1 MNVQCGSTSVDVLEV
16 VKIAKRAGV
25 AIMAIYEGEK
35 DKWEVEMKS
44 DASPL
49 TAANREANRVIC
61 EALSTLYPNLP
72 IVSEENESLAYEER
86 KNWQHHFCFTV
97 NIGVC
102 QGPTPIAGVV
112 TIPAQGVAYWAA
124 QGLGAYKEENGE
136 VSRIHAATFSKDDEG
151 LTIVAPRPQNR
162 GDTLRRTQAFIDK
175 YKNPTLV
182 SLGSSI
188 KLMLIAEGSAHVYPR
203 LHDTCERDTCAAHA
217 IVNEAGGRVVQ
228 AAGGAPC
235 EEGEALRYNKEDQLN
250 PFFVVYGNQTD

>member
-86 KNWQHHFCFTV
+86 KNWQHHFCVDPLDGTKDF
-97 NIGVC
+97 I
-102 QGPTPIAGVV
+102 
-112 TIPAQGVAYWAA
+112 
-124 QGLGAYKEENGE
+124 KHGE
-136 VSRIHAATFSKDDEG
+136 RS
-151 LTIVAPRPQNR
+151 
-162 GDTLRRTQAFIDK
+162 
-175 YKNPTLV
+175 
-182 SLGSSI
+182 
-188 KLMLIAEGSAHVYPR
+188 
-203 LHDTCERDTCAAHA
+203 
-217 IVNEAGGRVVQ
+217 
-228 AAGGAPC
+228 
-235 EEGEALRYNKEDQLN
+235 
-250 PFFVVYGNQTD
+250 VYGQHRRLPGPHAHRWCGDNPRTGRRLLGRARPRCVQGGEW